1 MKWTTTG
8 GRPIASGENTPGR
21 RVRYNCA
28 VSRPPLT
35 PTRRIALAL
44 CGCLIAASS
53 CGGPKTTRPARRS
66 AQRVFVIGFDGMDPT
81 LARKWMDEGKLPNL
95 ERLADEGTFK
105 TLGST
110 QPSESPTAWS
120 SFATGVNPGKHNIYD
135 FLIRDL
141 QTYFPDFNMVRK
153 DPPEFLWGMI
163 PIKRPRIQS
172 TRGGT
177 SFWVDAG
184 RDGIKSTVLTVPVTF
199 PPEEIEHG
207 SMLAGLPTPDIRG
220 TLGTYYYWA
229 TDLSRYEEGNT
240 EFGGILK
247 RLVFEDDQARTE
259 LVGPPNPIV
268 RQQLREAR
276 AKTPLTDADRIK
288 IAELEAREDI
298 RLPVDV
304 RWDKAG
310 KAVTVGINGQSVR
323 LREGEWSGWIDLDF
337 TVNFMLRLHGM
348 TQFYVIRSGPELQLY
363 ASPVNMDPR
372 NPPTPISKPDGFATE
387 IASELGVYRTLGWAE
402 STDKP
407 LNDDRVGEQ
416 AFLDDSNRAMDDRER
431 VIFKNLEH
439 DDWDLF
445 VAAIET
451 TDRISHMM
459 WRLID
464 PTHPMYDA
472 ALAAKYGDSIERI
485 YRRADDL
492 VGRLRAK
499 LPKDAVFIVMSD
511 HGFHSFRRGVNL
523 NTWLVQNGYMAFEG
537 QSEKK
542 TLADLFG
549 RGRFFQGVDWKRTKA
564 YAVGLGQIYFHL
576 EGREGQGIVS
586 EGAEYTALQNEIRGK
601 LAALVDP
608 KDGQRVFRD
617 IYRRDDIYHGEYLRN
632 APDLQV
638 GFNDGYRVGW
648 QDTLGGVTQAVI
660 EDNTRK
666 WSGDHCA
673 TATEISGG
681 VLFMNRKIASD
692 APNIMD
698 LSPTILKLLGVP
710 LPPDLDGKPLM

>member
-1 MKWTTTG
+1 MF
-8 GRPIASGENTPGR
+8 R
-21 RVRYNCA
+21 RQLKRFLQA
-28 VSRPPLT
+28 
-35 PTRRIALAL
+35 ALAL
-44 CGCLIAASS
+44 SVAAAAAH
-53 CGGPKTTRPARRS
+53 CAGGGKATKPLRRS

-95 ERLADEGTFK
+95 KALADEGTFR

-153 DPPEFLWGMI
+153 EPPEFLWGLI
-163 PIKRPRIQS
+163 PIKRPKVVS

-177 SFWVDAG
+177 SFWVTAG

-207 SMLAGLPTPDIRG
+207 AMLAGLPLPDIRG

-247 RLVFEDDQARTE
+247 RLVFDGDEAHTE

-268 RQQLREAR
+268 RQQLRDAR
-276 AKTPLTDADRIK
+276 ARSPLTDADRTH

-304 RWDKAG
+304 RWDQGG
-310 KAVTVGINGQSVR
+310 KAVTVGVGGHSVH
-323 LREGEWSGWIDLDF
+323 LREGEWSGWVDLDF
-337 TVNFMLRLHGM
+337 KINFMLGIHGM
-348 TQFYVIRSGPELQLY
+348 TQFYLIRSGPELQLY

-372 NPPTPISKPDGFATE
+372 DPPTPISKPDGFAAQL
-387 IASELGVYRTLGWAE
+387 ASELGVYRTLGWAE

-407 LNDDRVGEQ
+407 LNDDRVDEQ

-431 VIFKNLEH
+431 VIVKNLER

-464 PTHPMYDA
+464 PSHPMYDA
-472 ALAAKYGDSIERI
+472 ALAAKYGDSIEKI
-485 YRRADDL
+485 YRRADDF

-499 LPKDAVFIVMSD
+499 VPKDAVFMVMSD

-549 RGRFFQGVDWKRTKA
+549 RGKFFQGVDWSRTKA
-564 YAVGLGQIYFHL
+564 YAVGLGQIYFNL
-576 EGREGQGIVS
+576 KGRESHGIVS
-586 EGAEYTALQNEIRGK
+586 EGAEYTALQNEMRAK
-601 LAALVDP
+601 LVTLVDP

-632 APDLQV
+632 APDLQI

-648 QDTLGGVTQAVI
+648 QDTLGGVSQAVI
-660 EDNTRK
+660 EDNNRK

-692 APNIMD
+692 TPNIMD

-710 LPPDLDGKPLM
+710 LPADLDGKPLM

>member
-1 MKWTTTG
+1 MRNPVS
-8 GRPIASGENTPGR
+8 GRLILLAPAAP
-21 RVRYNCA
+21 VRWM
-28 VSRPPLT
+28 
-35 PTRRIALAL
+35 ALAVAVCWAL
-44 CGCLIAASS
+44 TAWQCAGAA
-53 CGGPKTTRPARRS
+53 KTAKPARR
-66 AQRVFVIGFDGMDPT
+66 ATQRVFVIGFDGMDPT
-81 LARKWMDEGKLPNL
+81 LARKWMEAGRLPNL
-95 ERLADEGTFK
+95 KRLAAEGTFS

-141 QTYFPDFNMVRK
+141 QTYFPDFNMVRRT
-153 DPPEFLWGMI
+153 PPEFLWGMI
-163 PIKRPRIQS
+163 PTRRPKVES

-177 SFWVDAG
+177 SFWVHAG
-184 RDGIKSTVLTVPVTF
+184 RDGIRSTVLTVPVTF

-207 SMLAGLPTPDIRG
+207 AMLAGLPLPDIRG

-247 RLVFEDDQARTE
+247 RLVFDGDSAQTE

-276 AKTPLTDADRIK
+276 AKTPLTDAGRAT
-288 IAELEAREDI
+288 IADLEAREDI
-298 RLPVDV
+298 RLPVGV
-304 RWDKAG
+304 RWDKSGRAADVEIAG
-310 KAVTVGINGQSVR
+310 RSVH
-323 LREGEWSGWIDLDF
+323 LREGAWSPWIDLEF
-337 TVNFMLRLHGM
+337 KVNFLVRLHGM
-348 TQFYVIRSGPELQLY
+348 TQFYLVRSGQELQLY

-372 NPPTPISKPDGFATE
+372 NPPIAISKPDAFAAE
-387 IASELGVYRTLGWAE
+387 LASRVGIYRTLGWAE

-407 LNDDRVGEQ
+407 LNDDRVEER
-416 AFLDDSNRAMDDRER
+416 AFLDDANRAMDDREK
-431 VIFKNLEH
+431 VMFKSLES

-451 TDRISHMM
+451 TDRVSHMM

-464 PTHPMYDA
+464 PAHPMYDA
-472 ALAAKYGDSIERI
+472 KLAAAYGDAIEKI
-485 YRRADDL
+485 YVRADDL
-492 VGRLRAK
+492 VGRLRARV
-499 LPKDAVFIVMSD
+499 KDAVFIVMSD

-537 QSEKK
+537 QESEKK

-549 RGRFFQGVDWKRTKA
+549 RGRFFEGVDWKRTKA
-564 YAVGLGQIYFHL
+564 YAVGLGQIYFNMK
-576 EGREGQGIVS
+576 GREGQGIVS
-586 EGAEYTALQNEIRGK
+586 EGAEYAALQEELRAR
-601 LAALVDP
+601 LVTLVDP
-608 KDGQRVFRD
+608 ANGQRVFRD
-617 IYRRDDIYHGEYLRN
+617 IYRRDDIYTGEFLRN

-638 GFNDGYRVGW
+638 GFHDGYRVGW
-648 QDTLGGVTQAVI
+648 QDTLGGVTRAVI
-660 EDNTRK
+660 EDNNRK

-681 VLFMNRKIASD
+681 VLFINRKIASD

-710 LPPDLDGKPLM
+710 LPPGLDGKPLM